1 MTVYDNSII
10 RAMKQAYRGE
20 GYDVAAVGEYIVI
33 RTHGWGVMIDK
44 DDVPNGIKSLIVL
57 HNGAMPE
64 DGTAVNLAKREC
76 ASVIPEVVTSVMDNL
91 LDATQAV
98 PINPTR
104 LMVDGLQVWQETK
117 TLEVK
122 LVHPDNQQI
131 LDCID
136 CVGMMLVNGY
146 LFQRTRFG
154 GVYVLPEIVI
164 PEDKRLLNHIAQI
177 QLVGLGREA

>member
-10 RAMKQAYRGE
+10 RAMKQAYREE
-20 GYDVAAVGEYIVI
+20 GYDVAAVGDYIVI

-104 LMVDGLQVWQETK
+104 LTVDGLQVWQETK

-136 CVGMMLVNGY
+136 
-146 LFQRTRFG
+146 
-154 GVYVLPEIVI
+154 
-164 PEDKRLLNHIAQI
+164 
-177 QLVGLGREA
+177 